1 MDGFVQQDFESQ
13 PSGGKQGFS
22 YGEASSGKLDDP
34 ISD

>member
-13 PSGGKQGFS
+13 PSSGKQSFS
-22 YGEASSGKLDDP
+22 YGEMSSGKLDDP